1 MVETLSNYDQA
12 SALLTPE
19 AVKEFISDA
28 FESGDAGYI
37 AHALGIAA
45 RAEGM
50 SKISA
55 KTGLAREALYK
66 SFSKN
71 GNPTLKSTIAMMD
84 ALGLELT
91 AKPVSTKHQAS
102 L

>member
-1 MVETLSNYDQA
+1 MVETLSNYDPA

-91 AKPVSTKHQAS
+91 AKPVSIKHQAS

>member
-1 MVETLSNYDQA
+1 MVETLSNYDPA